1 MIEALLN
8 VIISIAICK
17 FDSPWLYRWFWREE
31 LEDQERRYDSYDF
44 NQQCSIKCI
53 VKFRGLINNRD
64 NLKGGELL
72 LQFPRGI
79 VAQTFK
85 VSITCKA
92 SYRIPLKFLTN
103 VNETDF
109 LRIRRKLANNICM
122 HLPMKLCSREFCGK
136 FLFDNIRVPL
146 IIPSSASSGSVNWLI
161 NGKPSFQTNY
171 LRVPRTYNLHAD
183 RNFVRDG
190 VSWSS

>member
-1 MIEALLN
+1 MRSANLIQHDY
-8 VIISIAICK
+8 IDD
-17 FDSPWLYRWFWREE
+17 FEE
-31 LEDQERRYDSYDF
+31 RSSRIKRDDTIRSYDF

-53 VKFRGLINNRD
+53 VKFRGLINRD

-92 SYRIPLKFLTN
+92 SYHIPLKFLTN

-109 LRIRRKLANNICM
+109 LRIRRKLANSICM